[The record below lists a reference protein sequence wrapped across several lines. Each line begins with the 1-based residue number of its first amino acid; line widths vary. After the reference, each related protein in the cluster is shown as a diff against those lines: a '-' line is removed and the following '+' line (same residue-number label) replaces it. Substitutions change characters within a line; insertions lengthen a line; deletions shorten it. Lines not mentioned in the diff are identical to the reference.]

1 MHAIPNC
8 RFRNYFQLHEIHSR
22 SCSLGFE
29 LRLKCAESRTTRRR
43 YSKGAL
49 VSRVGGAL
57 LVTHISMCTPFLQLS
72 TDSSLYSTRPTMS
85 SQNPWK
91 ALKTPNWHVITTS
104 EIGKKLNERRRNSN
118 ISLYLELPL
127 FLLLVQLHGSCH
139 QIMLWT
145 GRLLAGSNNPSPP
158 FFSLLRTDEQRVYK
172 TCETHHTCL
181 IGFSLPSMS

>member
-104 EIGKKLNERRRNSN
+104 EIGKKNWMRGEEIVIFLFTLSC
-118 ISLYLELPL
+118 LY
-127 FLLLVQLHGSCH
+127 SYYWYNY
-139 QIMLWT
+139 M
-145 GRLLAGSNNPSPP
+145 A
-158 FFSLLRTDEQRVYK
+158 RVIK
-172 TCETHHTCL
+172 
-181 IGFSLPSMS
+181 